1 MERLSI
7 DIESYSETDLTKTGV
22 YRYSEDPAF
31 EVLLFGVAV
40 DDGPITVYDLTAGEE
55 IPAEILSALQDP
67 RVTKWAFNAMF
78 ERVTLSR
85 FLWDKGLLSKGQ
97 FLSPEGWRCSMI
109 WSAYMGFPMSL
120 AGAGAALGL
129 EQQKMTEGKDLIRY
143 FCVPCKA
150 TVSNGGRTRNL
161 PSDAPDKWETF
172 VAYNKRDVEV
182 ELQIKE
188 RLSSHPVPESVWREY
203 WNDQTINDRGIQID
217 LPMVRN
223 AIRLDALSQQRLTD
237 ALQELT
243 NLENPR
249 SVQQMKDWLASQGM
263 EMDSLGKKVV
273 AEALRTAPEPL
284 RTILTL
290 RQQLAMSAVKK
301 YTAMENAVCADGRL
315 RGMFRFYG
323 ANRSG
328 RFSGTIV
335 QLQNLFRNSL
345 PDLIQ
350 ARSLV
355 SRGDYDALE
364 ALYDSVPQMLAEC
377 VRTAFIP
384 SPGYKMIVADFSAIE
399 CRVLAWL
406 AGEQWVLDVF
416 AAGGDIYCETAGRM
430 FHCKVEKHGENGE
443 LRQKGKQAT
452 LSCGYGGAEGA
463 LIAMGALDAGMKE
476 EELGPLV
483 AAWRAANPNIVQMWW
498 AVDRAVKTAV
508 KEKTITRTHGLT
520 FEYRGA
526 MLYIT
531 LPSGRQL
538 SYVKPR
544 IGENRFGGESVTYMG
559 MDTTKHWSRIESFAG
574 KWVENIVQAVSRDIL
589 CYAMEQLRDYR
600 IVAHVH
606 DECIVEAPQE
616 TTVQEICERMGRVP
630 SWAPGLI
637 LRADGYECPGFYMKD

>member
-1 MERLSI
+1 MKKLSI
-7 DIESYSETDLTKTGV
+7 DIETFSETDLTKTGV
-22 YRYSEDPAF
+22 YRYAEDPAF
-31 EVLLFGVAV
+31 EILLFGVAV
-40 DDGPITVYDLTAGEE
+40 DEEPVKVYDLTAGEK
-55 IPAEILSALQDP
+55 IPGKIMAALQDEQ
-67 RVTKWAFNAMF
+67 VEKWAFNAMF
-78 ERVTLSR
+78 ERVCLSR
-85 FLWDKGLLSKGQ
+85 FLRDRGLLPKGQ
-97 FLSPEGWRCSMI
+97 YLSPEGWKCSMI

-120 AGAGAALGL
+120 AGSGAALGL

-150 TVSNGGRTRNL
+150 TASNGGRVRNL

-172 VAYNKRDVEV
+172 VAYNRRDVEV

-188 RLSSHPVPESVWREY
+188 RLSSHPVPDQVWREY
-203 WNDQTINDRGIQID
+203 WNDQRINDRGIQID
-217 LPMVRN
+217 LPMVRQ
-223 AIRLDALSQQRLTD
+223 AIHLDALSQQHLTD

-243 NLENPR
+243 NLDNPR

-284 RTILTL
+284 RTVLTL

-301 YTAMENAVCADGRL
+301 YTAMEAAVCADGRL

-355 SRGDYDALE
+355 SCGDYAALE
-364 ALYDSVPQMLAEC
+364 ILYDSVPQVLAEC

-384 SPGYKMIVADFSAIE
+384 APGYKMIVADFSAIE

-416 AAGGDIYCETAGRM
+416 SAGGDIYCETASRM
-430 FHCKVEKHGENGE
+430 FHVPVVKHGENGE

-463 LIAMGALDAGMKE
+463 LIAMGALDAGMKQ
-476 EELGPLV
+476 EELAPLV
-483 AAWRAANPNIVQMWW
+483 AAWREANPRIVQMWW

-508 KEKTITRTHGLT
+508 KEKTVTRTHGLT

-574 KWVENIVQAVSRDIL
+574 KWVENIVQAVARDIL
-589 CYAMEQLRDYR
+589 CYAMEQLSGYR

-606 DECIVEAPQE
+606 DECIVECPQD
-616 TTVQEICERMGRVP
+616 TTVEEICDRMSTVP
-630 SWAPGLI
+630 PWAPGLI

>member
-1 MERLSI
+1 MKKLSI
-7 DIESYSETDLTKTGV
+7 DIESFSETDLTKTGV
-22 YRYSEDPAF
+22 YRYAEDPAF
-31 EVLLFGVAV
+31 EILLFGVAV
-40 DDGPITVYDLTAGEE
+40 DDGPVTVYDLTAGEE
-55 IPAEILSALQDP
+55 IPAEIMAALQDKQ
-67 RVTKWAFNAMF
+67 VEKWAFNAMF
-78 ERVTLSR
+78 ERVCLSR
-85 FLWDKGLLSKGQ
+85 FLRDKGLLCKGQ

-150 TVSNGGRTRNL
+150 TASNGGRVRNL
-161 PSDAPDKWETF
+161 PSDAADKWEVF

-188 RLSSHPVPESVWREY
+188 RLSSHPVPDQVWREY
-203 WNDQTINDRGIQID
+203 WNDQKINDRGIQID
-217 LPMVRN
+217 LPMVRQ
-223 AIRLDALSQQRLTD
+223 AIHLDAVSQQRLTD

-243 NLENPR
+243 NLDNPR

-284 RTILTL
+284 RTVLTL

-301 YTAMENAVCADGRL
+301 YTAMEAAVCTDGRL

-355 SRGDYDALE
+355 ARGDYAALE
-364 ALYDSVPQMLAEC
+364 TLYDSVPQVLAEC

-384 SPGYKMIVADFSAIE
+384 AAGYKMIVADFSAIE

-416 AAGGDIYCETAGRM
+416 AQGGDIYCETASRM

-476 EELGPLV
+476 EELAPLV
-483 AAWRAANPNIVQMWW
+483 AAWREANPRIVQMWW

-606 DECIVEAPQE
+606 DECIVECPQE
-616 TTVQEICERMGRVP
+616 TTVQEISNLMSTVP
-630 SWAPGLI
+630 PWAPGLI

>member
-243 NLENPR
+243 NLDNPR

-284 RTILTL
+284 RTVLTL

-355 SRGDYDALE
+355 SRGDYAALE
-364 ALYDSVPQMLAEC
+364 ALYDSVPQVLAEC

-384 SPGYKMIVADFSAIE
+384 APGYKMIVADFSAIE

-630 SWAPGLI
+630 PWAPGLI

>member
-1 MERLSI
+1 MEKISI
-7 DIESYSETDLTKTGV
+7 DIESFSETDLTKTGV
-22 YRYSEDPAF
+22 YRYAEDSAF
-31 EVLLFGVAV
+31 EILLFGVSV

-55 IPAEILSALQDP
+55 IPEEILTALQNP
-67 RVTKWAFNAMF
+67 EITKWAFNAMF
-78 ERVTLSR
+78 ERVCLSR
-85 FLWDKGLLSKGQ
+85 YLWDKGLLPKGR
-97 FLSPEGWRCSMI
+97 FLSPEGWQCSMI

-150 TVSNGGRTRNL
+150 TASNGGRVRNL
-161 PSDAPDKWETF
+161 PSDALDKWEMF
-172 VAYNKRDVEV
+172 IAYNKRDVEV

-223 AIRLDALSQQRLTD
+223 AIRLDTLSQQHLTD

-243 NLENPR
+243 NLDNPR

-284 RTILTL
+284 RTVLTL

-355 SRGDYDALE
+355 SREDYVALE
-364 ALYDSVPQMLAEC
+364 ALYDSVPQVLAEC

-384 SPGYKMIVADFSAIE
+384 APGYKMIVADFSAIE

-416 AAGGDIYCETAGRM
+416 ASGGDIYCETAGRM
-430 FHCKVEKHGENGE
+430 FHCKVEKHGINGD

-483 AAWRAANPNIVQMWW
+483 AAWRTANPNIVQMWW

-559 MDTTKHWSRIESFAG
+559 MNTTKHWSRIESFAG

-589 CYAMEQLRDYR
+589 CYAIEQLRDYR

-606 DECIVEAPQE
+606 DECIIECPPETSVE
-616 TTVQEICERMGRVP
+616 TICSLMGTVP
-630 SWAPGLI
+630 PWAPGLI

>member
-1 MERLSI
+1 
-7 DIESYSETDLTKTGV
+7 
-22 YRYSEDPAF
+22 
-31 EVLLFGVAV
+31 VLLFGVAV
-40 DDGPITVYDLTAGEE
+40 DDGPVTVYDLAAGEE
-55 IPAEILSALQDP
+55 VPEEILSALQNP
-67 RVTKWAFNAMF
+67 EITKWAFNAMF
-78 ERVTLSR
+78 ERVCLSR
-85 FLWDKGLLSKGQ
+85 YLWDKGLLPKGQ

-109 WSAYMGFPMSL
+109 WSAYIGFPMSL

-150 TVSNGGRTRNL
+150 TASNGGRVRNM

-203 WNDQTINDRGIQID
+203 WNDQRINDRGIQID
-217 LPMVRN
+217 LPMVRQ
-223 AIRLDALSQQRLTD
+223 AIRLDALSQHHLTD

-243 NLENPR
+243 NLDNPR

-273 AEALRTAPEPL
+273 AEALRTAPKPL
-284 RTILTL
+284 RTVLTL

-364 ALYDSVPQMLAEC
+364 ALYESVPQVLAEC

-384 SPGYKMIVADFSAIE
+384 APGYKMIVADFSAIE

-416 AAGGDIYCETAGRM
+416 EAGSDIYCETAGRM
-430 FHCKVEKHGENGE
+430 FHCKVEKHGINGD

-483 AAWRAANPNIVQMWW
+483 AAWRTANPNIVQMWW

-589 CYAMEQLRDYR
+589 CYAMDQLRGYR

-606 DECIVEAPQE
+606 DECIVECPPD
-616 TTVQEICERMGRVP
+616 TTVQEICNLMGSVP
-630 SWAPGLI
+630 PWAPGLI
-637 LRADGYECPGFYMKD
+637 LRADGYECTGGFYMKD

>member
-1 MERLSI
+1 MEKMSI
-7 DIESYSETDLTKTGV
+7 DIESFSETDLTKTGV
-22 YRYSEDPAF
+22 YRYAEDPAF
-31 EVLLFGVAV
+31 EVLLLGVAV
-40 DDGPITVYDLTAGEE
+40 DDGPVMVYDLTAGEE
-55 IPAEILSALQDP
+55 VPEEILSALQDP
-67 RVTKWAFNAMF
+67 EITKWAFNAMF
-78 ERVTLSR
+78 ERVCLSR
-85 FLWDKGLLSKGQ
+85 YLWDKGLLPRGQ

-129 EQQKMTEGKDLIRY
+129 EQQKMTEGKELIRY

-150 TVSNGGRTRNL
+150 TASNGGRTRNL

-172 VAYNKRDVEV
+172 VAYNRRDVEV

-188 RLSSHPVPESVWREY
+188 RLSSHPVPESVWQEY

-217 LPMVRN
+217 LPMVRQ
-223 AIRLDALSQQRLTD
+223 AIRLDALSQRHLSD

-243 NLENPR
+243 NLDNPR

-273 AEALRTAPEPL
+273 ADALRTAPEPL
-284 RTILTL
+284 RTVLTL

-355 SRGDYDALE
+355 SRGDYAASE
-364 ALYDSVPQMLAEC
+364 TLYDSVPQVLAEC

-384 SPGYKMIVADFSAIE
+384 APGYKMIVADFSAIE

-416 AAGGDIYCETAGRM
+416 EAGGDIYCETASRM
-430 FHCKVEKHGENGE
+430 FHVPVKKHGINGE

-483 AAWRAANPNIVQMWW
+483 SAWRTANPNIVQMWR

-508 KEKTITRTHGLT
+508 KEKTGTRTHGLT

-544 IGENRFGGESVTYMG
+544 IEENRFGGESVTYMG

-589 CYAMEQLRDYR
+589 CYAMAQLRDYR

-616 TTVQEICERMGRVP
+616 ATVQEICGLMGRVP
-630 SWAPGLI
+630 PWAAGLI
-637 LRADGYECPGFYMKD
+637 LHADGYECPGFYMKD

>member
-1 MERLSI
+1 MEKISI
-7 DIESYSETDLTKTGV
+7 DIESFSETDLTKTGV
-22 YRYSEDPAF
+22 YRYAEDPAF
-31 EVLLFGVAV
+31 EILLFGVSV
-40 DDGPITVYDLTAGEE
+40 DDGPIMVYDLTAGEQ
-55 IPAEILSALQDP
+55 IPAELLSALQNP
-67 RVTKWAFNAMF
+67 EVTKWAFNAMF
-78 ERVTLSR
+78 ERVCLSR
-85 FLWDKGLLSKGQ
+85 YLWDKGLLSQGR

-150 TVSNGGRTRNL
+150 TASNGGRTRNM

-217 LPMVRN
+217 LPMVRQ
-223 AIRLDALSQQRLTD
+223 AIRLDVLSQQHLTD

-243 NLENPR
+243 NLDNPR

-284 RTILTL
+284 RTVLTL

-364 ALYDSVPQMLAEC
+364 TLYESVPEVLAQC

-384 SPGYKMIVADFSAIE
+384 APGYKMIVADFSAIE

-463 LIAMGALDAGMKE
+463 LIAMGALEAGMKE

-483 AAWRAANPNIVQMWW
+483 AAWREANPRIVQMWW
-498 AVDRAVKTAV
+498 AVDKAVKTAV

-574 KWVENIVQAVSRDIL
+574 KWVENIVQAVARDIL

-616 TTVQEICERMGRVP
+616 ATVQEICDLMGTVP
-630 SWAPGLI
+630 PWAPGLI

>member
-1 MERLSI
+1 MKKLSI
-7 DIESYSETDLTKTGV
+7 DIESFSETDLTKTGV
-22 YRYSEDPAF
+22 YRYAEDPAF
-31 EVLLFGVAV
+31 ELLLFGVAV
-40 DDGPITVYDLTAGEE
+40 DDGPVTVYDLTAGEE
-55 IPAEILSALQDP
+55 IPAEIMAALQDKQ
-67 RVTKWAFNAMF
+67 VEKWAFNAMF
-78 ERVTLSR
+78 ERVCLSR
-85 FLWDKGLLSKGQ
+85 FLRDKGLLPKGQ

-150 TVSNGGRTRNL
+150 TASNGGRVRNL
-161 PSDAPDKWETF
+161 SSDAPDKWETF

-188 RLSSHPVPESVWREY
+188 RLSSHPVPDQVWQEY
-203 WNDQTINDRGIQID
+203 WNDQRINDRGIQID
-217 LPMVRN
+217 LPMVRQ
-223 AIRLDALSQQRLTD
+223 AIHLDALSQQHLTN

-243 NLENPR
+243 NLDNPR

-284 RTILTL
+284 RTVLTL

-301 YTAMENAVCADGRL
+301 YTAMEAAVCADGRL

-355 SRGDYDALE
+355 ARGDYAALE
-364 ALYDSVPQMLAEC
+364 ALYDSVPQVLAEC

-384 SPGYKMIVADFSAIE
+384 AAGYKMIVADFSAIE

-416 AAGGDIYCETAGRM
+416 AQGGDIYCETASRM

-476 EELGPLV
+476 EELAPLV

-606 DECIVEAPQE
+606 DECIVECPQE
-616 TTVQEICERMGRVP
+616 TTVQEISNLMSTVP
-630 SWAPGLI
+630 PWAPGLI

>member
-22 YRYSEDPAF
+22 YRYSEDPSF

-243 NLENPR
+243 NLDNPR

-284 RTILTL
+284 RTVLTL

-350 ARSLV
+350 ARSLL
-355 SRGDYDALE
+355 SRGDYAALE
-364 ALYDSVPQMLAEC
+364 ALYDSVPQVLAEC

-384 SPGYKMIVADFSAIE
+384 APGYKMIVADFSAIE

-630 SWAPGLI
+630 PWAPGLI

>member
-1 MERLSI
+1 MNEKRRVLSI
-7 DIESYSETDLTKTGV
+7 DLETYSDVDLAQCGV
-22 YRYSEDPAF
+22 YRYVEGDF
-31 EVLLFGVAV
+31 HILLFAYAFDDEDVHVV
-40 DDGPITVYDLTAGEE
+40 DLACGEE
-55 IPAEILSALQDP
+55 LPQDV
-67 RVTKWAFNAMF
+67 RDAVFNPSIIKAAWNAQF
-78 ERVTLSR
+78 ERTC
-85 FLWDKGLLSKGQ
+85 LSKLFGTH
-97 FLSPEGWRCSMI
+97 LSPDSWQCSMI

-150 TVSNGGRTRNL
+150 TASNGGRVRNV

-188 RLSSHPVPESVWREY
+188 RLSSHPVPEFVWREY
-203 WNDQTINDRGIQID
+203 WNDQRINDRGIQID
-217 LPMVRN
+217 LPMVRQ
-223 AIRLDALSQQRLTD
+223 AIRLDALSQQHLTD

-243 NLENPR
+243 NLDNPR

-284 RTILTL
+284 RTVLTL

-350 ARSLV
+350 ARFLV
-355 SRGDYDALE
+355 SRGDYAALE
-364 ALYDSVPQMLAEC
+364 ALYDSVPQVLAEC

-384 SPGYKMIVADFSAIE
+384 APGYKMIVADFSAIE

-416 AAGGDIYCETAGRM
+416 EAGGDIYCETAGRM
-430 FHCKVEKHGENGE
+430 FHCKVEKHGINGD

-476 EELGPLV
+476 EELAPLV
-483 AAWRAANPNIVQMWW
+483 SAWRTANPNIVQMWW

-589 CYAMEQLRDYR
+589 CYAMEQLRNYR

-606 DECIVEAPQE
+606 DECIVECPPD
-616 TTVQEICERMGRVP
+616 TTVQEICTLMGSVP
-630 SWAPGLI
+630 PWAPGLI
-637 LRADGYECPGFYMKD
+637 LRADGYECTGGFYMKD

>member
-1 MERLSI
+1 MEKISI
-7 DIESYSETDLTKTGV
+7 DIESFSETDLTKTGV

-243 NLENPR
+243 NLDNPR

-284 RTILTL
+284 RTVLTL

-345 PDLIQ
+345 PDLVQ

-364 ALYDSVPQMLAEC
+364 ALYDSVPQVLAEC

-630 SWAPGLI
+630 PWAPGLI